1 MSYRIEL
8 KPAAERNL
16 KNIPRND
23 LNRIAR
29 KISSLGEDPRPPGV
43 RKLRR
48 ADDLWCI
55 KVGDYRIL
63 YQINEKASLVLIARI
78 RHRKE
83 VYRNL

>member
-1 MSYRIEL
+1 MIYRIEL
-8 KPAAERNL
+8 KPAAERDL

-43 RKLRR
+43 RKLRHVE
-48 ADDLWCI
+48 DLWRI

-63 YQINEKASLVLIARI
+63 YQIHEKASLILIARI
-78 RHRKE
+78 RHRRE
-83 VYRNL
+83 VYRQL